1 MTARTHI
8 GRANA
13 ALAEAL
19 TAQERVRN
27 AEARADALERENRDL
42 RQRLAAAEMCIGK
55 RGTIGDLGE

>member
-1 MTARTHI
+1 MTPRTHI

-19 TAQERVRN
+19 AAQERVRN

-42 RQRLAAAEMCIGK
+42 RQRLAAAELCIGK
-55 RGTIGDLGE
+55 AGSIGEQDE

>member
-1 MTARTHI
+1 MTERTHL

-13 ALAEAL
+13 ALSEAL
-19 TAQERVRN
+19 AAQERVRN

-55 RGTIGDLGE
+55 RGAIGEMDE